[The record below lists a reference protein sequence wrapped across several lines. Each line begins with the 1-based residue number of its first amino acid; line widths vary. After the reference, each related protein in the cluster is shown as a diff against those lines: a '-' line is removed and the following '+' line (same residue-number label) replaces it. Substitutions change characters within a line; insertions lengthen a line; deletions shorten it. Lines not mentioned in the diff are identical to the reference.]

1 MSWSNFVLEPLP
13 VLAVHVHVGACDN
26 TIQGG
31 SRSEVS
37 AIYGSREDRG
47 LKFLPF
53 MAAGRIEV

>member
-1 MSWSNFVLEPLP
+1 MSWSNFFLEPLP
-13 VLAVHVHVGACDN
+13 ELAVHVHEVDYDD